1 MAKNVTD
8 IAASVKARLVAQ
20 AKEHGEEAQ
29 SLLTRYASE
38 RFLYRLSQSKY
49 KDKFLL
55 KGASLFALWFNEP
68 HRPTKDIDLLGFG
81 ESDIPA
87 LEATVRDICKING
100 TDGLQF
106 MPDAVAGER
115 IREETAY
122 QGIRLT
128 FLAMLGTAK
137 IPIQVDVGF
146 GDAVT
151 PDAKE
156 ASLPT
161 ILDFPAPSLR
171 VYPKETVVAEKFEA
185 MVRFGLVNSR
195 MKDFWDVRYMIAE
208 FEFDGKLLQE
218 AIRATFKN
226 RQTQFPIT
234 LSVALTDGFV
244 ENAMVA
250 GRWSGFINRNRMK
263 NFSDL
268 EEVIQSLRAFFT
280 PIIEAEKDIEE
291 FGLHWTAASGWK
303 E

>member
-1 MAKNVTD
+1 MTD

-20 AKEHGEEAQ
+20 AKEHGDEAQ

-38 RFLYRLSQSKY
+38 RFLYRLGLSEY

-55 KGASLFALWFNEP
+55 KGAALFALWFNEP

-87 LEATVRDICKING
+87 LESIVRNICNIDG
-100 TDGLQF
+100 ADGLQF
-106 MPDAVAGER
+106 KPETVAGER

-151 PDAKE
+151 PSADE
-156 ASLPT
+156 VSLPT
-161 ILDFPAPSLR
+161 ILDFPAPSLK

-185 MVRFGLVNSR
+185 MVRFGIANSR
-195 MKDFWDVRYMIAE
+195 MKDLWDLRYMIAE
-208 FEFDGKLLQE
+208 FECDGTLLQT

-226 RQTQFPIT
+226 RQTQIPTT
-234 LSVALTDGFV
+234 LPVALTDSFV
-244 ENAMVA
+244 ENEMVA
-250 GRWSGFINRNRMK
+250 GRWNGFIDRNRIK
-263 NFSDL
+263 KFNNL
-268 EEVIQSLRAFFT
+268 AEAIQNLRSFFVS
-280 PIIEAEKDIEE
+280 IVDAEKSNVKL
-291 FGLHWTAASGWK
+291 GLRWTATRGWRK
-303 E
+303 

>member
-55 KGASLFALWFNEP
+55 KGASLFALWFN
-68 HRPTKDIDLLGFG
+68 
-81 ESDIPA
+81 
-87 LEATVRDICKING
+87 
-100 TDGLQF
+100 
-106 MPDAVAGER
+106 
-115 IREETAY
+115 
-122 QGIRLT
+122 
-128 FLAMLGTAK
+128 
-137 IPIQVDVGF
+137 
-146 GDAVT
+146 
-151 PDAKE
+151 
-156 ASLPT
+156 
-161 ILDFPAPSLR
+161 
-171 VYPKETVVAEKFEA
+171 
-185 MVRFGLVNSR
+185 
-195 MKDFWDVRYMIAE
+195 
-208 FEFDGKLLQE
+208 
-218 AIRATFKN
+218 

-234 LSVALTDGFV
+234 LPVALTDGFV

-250 GRWSGFINRNRMK
+250 SRWSGFINRNRMK